1 MSELLPTVRARD
13 FQRGLSDYLSTTFAL
28 TDGTARTAIK
38 DFLGHPE
45 DGLFKGPY
53 VRLRLPFEP
62 AQAGWRESLDWYE
75 GFDPYGHQARAF
87 ERLTSKSADG
97 GMRRPQPTLVTT
109 GTGSGKTE
117 AFLYPI
123 LDHVLRAKKNGITG
137 TKALIL
143 YPMNALANDQANRLA
158 KLLTE
163 HPALSGITAG
173 IYTGQ
178 QETSRTRVSADG
190 LINDRDV
197 FREDPPDILLTNY
210 KMLDMLLLRPQD
222 APIWKKSATSLQYV
236 VLDEF
241 HTYDGAQGT
250 DVAMLLRR
258 TGLTLKSHWPDD
270 LHGHSL
276 LQEADRQRPLGLVT
290 PVATSATLGSKG
302 DPDVILQFAE
312 TVFGETFDASAVI
325 TETRLSADMWC
336 GEGIESQHYT
346 LDEIAA
352 LLPDFGSRIRKVD
365 DASTV
370 TAEDDVPLDQVPGLP
385 AAIAQMLFREMPT
398 DLARA
403 LRRHPLTAEILEHA
417 VQAISVEELAE
428 RIFGRRIRLGD
439 ATLTDAVDYLSAVL
453 ALFSHV
459 RAHGGRSDLTVE
471 THLWIREMSRV
482 DAAVDPTPRFRWSDD
497 GVEQSEDT
505 FFPAVYCR
513 HCGRNGWAV
522 VLAPTGTDLELDDS
536 KIRTARLAKN
546 GRFRALISA
555 ANEADML
562 EYGKD
567 GAAEVQGLHWLHT
580 VNRTLS
586 KQTPDEDDPD
596 LSRGLIMPVLMHD
609 GPEADDQSTSD
620 TCPSC
625 LNKEGI
631 AFIGSAVA
639 TMLSVTISNL
649 FGAESLDAGEKKA
662 LVFTDSVQDAAHRAG
677 FVQSRSHTM
686 LLRTA
691 LRRALDS
698 GPATLAEL
706 VDTVISAAN
715 TPEERFQLIAPE
727 FVDRDLFKPFWDPQ
741 ADAQARLRARR
752 AAKKRLLFDA
762 ALEFGLQSRTGRTL
776 ELTGSVV
783 VETDAGTTAR
793 ITSLARRALEQAQQQ
808 AALETFA
815 PTDRQLALW
824 VRGTLERV
832 RIRGGIQHPWLAK
845 YIQTDGKRYQIWG
858 GRPKHEG
865 MPAFPTGR
873 SAPAFPRLGKAESG
887 TDNLDPVTSSSSWYA
902 RWTERTLEVSRTESG
917 YLAKTLIQVLVEDGV
932 LGSSTTGSGA
942 HVYWLDPEKIVLGTP
957 HLEDVVSG
965 QHVLACNTCKAITP
979 GSRAV
984 IDQLESGPCLLV
996 RCSGKLVRHQ
1006 GEDRN
1011 YYRDLY
1017 ASKQTKRVV
1026 AREHTSLLDVDKRL
1040 EYERQ
1045 FRDGALNPDAPN
1057 VLVATPTLEM
1067 GIDIG
1072 DLSCVMLASLPTSV
1086 SSYLQRVGRAGRL
1099 TGNSLV
1105 LAFVRGRGEHLPKL
1119 HDPLSV
1125 INGEVRPPA
1134 TFLDA
1139 EEILQRQYVAHLVD
1153 QFARDT
1159 SRKHPKD
1166 AVQALG
1172 KVEPGTFIGDLIQ
1185 DATDHAAQYLDQFCA
1200 QFGENLSAQS
1210 REGLSQWACEGQ
1222 EGEPSALAR
1231 HLVRAAKLWNAD
1243 VAELSERRQQI
1254 EQALPELEE
1263 AIARTQQLG
1272 DDDREDQ
1279 QALRTAKATLGMLR
1293 GQLKELRGE
1302 YWISVLEAYGVL
1314 PNYTL
1319 LDDSVTLDV
1328 GLSWKDADTNEFQT
1342 DALSYERGASV
1353 ALSELA
1359 PGATFYAQGM
1369 EVLIDAVDLG
1379 PQNSQIQQWQLCP
1392 QCGWAKTDLGT
1403 GTAASTCL
1411 RCGSAGIADMSQM
1424 LDVVVMKKVSAE
1436 VRRDEASIG
1445 DRRENRVRERFS
1457 IVAVADID
1465 PQHVQRSWFLEGYD
1479 FGAQYLN
1486 RVEIRWIN
1494 VGKQAAFGSTR
1505 MIAGDEV
1512 KTPLFRVC
1520 AHCGQL
1526 DQSAKENSPTEHRFW
1541 CKYRK
1546 AEQESVKEVALA
1558 RTLGTQGV
1566 VLHLPLD
1573 ATLGDD
1579 FSVPSL
1585 QAAILLGLQKVLGG
1599 APDHLAVIRISDP
1612 TIDQGRL
1619 ALLLHDKVP
1628 GGTGYLARFGDP
1640 QRVWE
1645 LLEAAWTTVATC
1657 SCRSED
1663 RLACHNCLLPY
1674 ADPWTVDHTARATAE
1689 RLLGKILRAG
1699 RNGEPEEA
1707 PSFATHWTVTQEAP
1721 KAIATVESL
1730 LEQRFRQAFVT
1741 RLKDSGAYYKIIP
1754 GTGADTINFRI
1765 PGQPFTW
1772 QLIPQVDLHGTRPDF
1787 LLVAPD
1793 PNIPDLAI
1801 YTDGYQF
1808 HASTEHNRLSDDAA
1822 KRETLREHGIIPWA
1836 ITWQDVEAFSNPEC
1850 RGELPQ
1856 WADAQLNLK
1865 LQASFSP
1872 SASLMALISRD
1883 AMTQLWHWIHEPDAQ
1898 EWGKFSDLVPFMLRQ
1913 SGARKAD
1920 PDAVPQLAQ
1929 ALARGEQEM
1938 PTAGEAILW
1947 TRSLGF
1953 AAFACAAPGKSPA
1966 MFAVGL
1972 SLDDRDEAVAN
1983 ADFVASWREW
1993 LRLSNLM
2000 AFKTVGL
2007 SISTVRQ
2014 EIAEGSLEQQTVRK
2028 GHVLLPAGWEG
2039 LLDEALEDERVL
2051 LADLAKEGIST
2062 APVLG
2067 IESET
2072 GYVLSLGWTEQR
2084 IGVLLDADPA
2094 AQAAWEN
2101 EGWQVLGPDA
2111 AAIAQVLE
2119 RPAPG
2124 SPGNGVPGAAN
2135 TGAHQLAPAWVTL
2148 LEDAMDS
2155 ERDLLTALAAA
2166 GLDALPELG
2175 AEIGDGYSMMLVW
2188 PQRRIAVP
2196 YDGDVAP
2203 QDLAMDGWTFV
2214 EPKAQQILD
2223 SLNGKGL

>member
-1 MSELLPTVRARD
+1 VNELLPTVRAKD

-28 TDGTARTAIK
+28 TDGTAQTAIK

-62 AQAGWRESLDWYE
+62 AQPGWRESLDWYE

-87 ERLTSKSADG
+87 ERLTSKSTDG

-123 LDHVLRAKKNGITG
+123 LDHVLRTKKNGVTG

-178 QETSRTRVSADG
+178 QETARTRVSTDG

-197 FREDPPDILLTNY
+197 FRADPPDILLTNY

-222 APIWKKSATSLQYV
+222 APIWTKSATSLQYV

-258 TGLTLKSHWPDD
+258 LGLTLKSHWPEELDD
-270 LHGHSL
+270 HPL

-302 DPDVILQFAE
+302 DPDAMLQFAE
-312 TVFGETFDASAVI
+312 TVFGEAFDTSAVI
-325 TETRLSADMWC
+325 TETRLAADMWC
-336 GEGIESQHYT
+336 GSGTASQHYS

-352 LLPDFGSRIRKVD
+352 HLPTFASQIRQVQD
-365 DASTV
+365 SAPAA
-370 TAEDDVPLDQVPGLP
+370 AEYDGRLNQVPGLFQ
-385 AAIAQMLFREMPT
+385 AVADMLFHEVPN
-398 DLARA
+398 DLAQA
-403 LRRHPLTAEILEHA
+403 LRRHPLTTAILEHA
-417 VQAISVEELAE
+417 LEAISVDELAE
-428 RIFGRRIRLGD
+428 KIFGRQIRLGD
-439 ATLTDAVDYLSAVL
+439 ATLKDAADYLSAVL

-459 RAHGGRSDLTVE
+459 RATGGRSELTVE

-497 GVEQSEDT
+497 GVDQSEDT

-567 GAAEVQGLHWLHT
+567 GASEVQGLHWLHT

-706 VDTVISAAN
+706 VDTVISTAN

-727 FVDRDLFKPFWDPQ
+727 FVDRELFKPFWDPQ

-776 ELTGSVV
+776 ELTGSVA
-783 VETDAGTTAR
+783 VETDAGSTAR

-815 PTDRQLALW
+815 PSDRQLAQW
-824 VRGTLERV
+824 VRGVLERV

-873 SAPAFPRLGKAESG
+873 SAPAFPRLGKAEPG
-887 TDNLDPVTSSSSWYA
+887 TENLDPVTSSGSWYA
-902 RWTERTLEVSRTESG
+902 RWTERALDVSRTESG
-917 YLAKTLIQVLVEDGV
+917 YLAKALIQVLVEDGV

-942 HVYWLDPEKIVLGTP
+942 HVYWLDPEKIVLSTP
-957 HLEDVVSG
+957 SSEDVVSG
-965 QHVLACNTCKAITP
+965 RHVLACDTCKAITP
-979 GSRAV
+979 GSLVV

-996 RCSGKLVRHQ
+996 RCSGKLVRHH

-1017 ASKQTKRVV
+1017 ASKQAKRVV

-1040 EYERQ
+1040 QYERQ

-1153 QFARDT
+1153 RFARDT
-1159 SRKHPKD
+1159 SRTHTKD
-1166 AVQALG
+1166 AVQALS
-1172 KVEPGTFIGDLIQ
+1172 KVDPGTFIGDLIQ
-1185 DATDHAAQYLDQFCA
+1185 EATENSGLHVERFCA
-1200 QFGENLSAQS
+1200 QFAGNLSEES
-1210 REGLSQWACEGQ
+1210 REKLAQWASEGP

-1231 HLVRAAKLWNAD
+1231 HLVRAAQLWNAD
-1243 VAELSERRQQI
+1243 VAELTERRQQI

-1272 DDDREDQ
+1272 DDDREEQ

-1293 GQLKELRGE
+1293 GQLKELRSG
-1302 YWISVLEAYGVL
+1302 YWISVLEAYGIL

-1353 ALSELA
+1353 ALAELA

-1379 PQNSQIQQWQLCP
+1379 PQNSQIQKWQLCP
-1392 QCGWAKTDLGT
+1392 QCGWAKTDLST
-1403 GTAASTCL
+1403 GAAASTCL
-1411 RCGSAGIADMSQM
+1411 RCGSAGIADMSQT

-1457 IVAVADID
+1457 IVAAADID
-1465 PQHVQRSWFLEGYD
+1465 PQHVQRSWFLDGYD

-1505 MIAGDEV
+1505 MIAGDEI

-1628 GGTGYLARFGDP
+1628 GGTGYLARFGEP

-1645 LLEAAWTTVATC
+1645 LLEAAWTTVSSC
-1657 SCRSED
+1657 SCRFEE

-1699 RNGEPEEA
+1699 RDGEPDEA

-1741 RLKDSGAYYKIIP
+1741 RLKDSGAYYKIVP

-1765 PGQPFTW
+1765 PGQPYTW
-1772 QLIPQVDLHGTRPDF
+1772 QLIPQVDLQGTRPDF

-1793 PNIPDLAI
+1793 PDIPDLAI

-1808 HASTEHNRLSDDAA
+1808 HASMEHNRLADDAT
-1822 KRETLREHGIIPWA
+1822 KRETLRERGVIPWA
-1836 ITWQDVEAFSNPEC
+1836 ITWQDVEAFSNPDSRAEPP
-1850 RGELPQ
+1850 R
-1856 WADAQLNLK
+1856 WADPRLNLK

-1883 AMTQLWHWIHEPDAQ
+1883 AMTQLWHWIHEPDTQ

-1913 SGARKAD
+1913 AGAGKIN

-1929 ALARGEQEM
+1929 ALARGEHAA
-1938 PTAGEAILW
+1938 PADGDAVLW
-1947 TRSLGF
+1947 TRNLGF

-1966 MFAVGL
+1966 TFAVGL
-1972 SLDDRDEAVAN
+1972 SLDDRDEAVAD
-1983 ADFVASWREW
+1983 ADFGSSWREW

-2039 LLDEALEDERVL
+2039 LLAEALEDERVL
-2051 LADLAKEGIST
+2051 LADLVKAGISIPP
-2062 APVLG
+2062 ALG
-2067 IESET
+2067 LESES
-2072 GYVLSLGWTEQR
+2072 GYVLSLGWAEQR
-2084 IGVLLDADPA
+2084 IGVLLDDDPE
-2094 AQAAWEN
+2094 AQSAWEN
-2101 EGWQVLGPDA
+2101 DGWQVLGPQAEAIA
-2111 AAIAQVLE
+2111 AALDRAL
-2119 RPAPG
+2119 PGTTGNNTPG
-2124 SPGNGVPGAAN
+2124 SAN
-2135 TGAHQLAPAWVTL
+2135 SGSRQLSPAWATL
-2148 LEDAMDS
+2148 LDEALDS
-2155 ERDLLTALAAA
+2155 ERELLTSLAVA
-2166 GLDALPELG
+2166 GLEEIPELG
-2175 AEIGDGYSMMLVW
+2175 AEIGDGYPMMLVW
-2188 PQRRIAVP
+2188 PQQRIAVP
-2196 YDGDVAP
+2196 YDGDDAP
-2203 QDLAMDGWTFV
+2203 QDLAGDGWTFV
-2214 EPKAQQILD
+2214 GPQTRLIIE
-2223 SLNGKGL
+2223 SLNRKGL

>member
-13 FQRGLSDYLSTTFAL
+13 FQQGLSDYLATTFAL
-28 TDGTARTAIK
+28 TDGTAQTAMK
-38 DFLGHPE
+38 DFLGHPQ

-62 AQAGWRESLDWYE
+62 AQPGWRENLDWYE

-87 ERLTSKSADG
+87 ARLTSKAAG
-97 GMRRPQPTLVTT
+97 GYMRRPQPTLVTT

-123 LDHVLRAKKNGITG
+123 LDHMLRAKKNGVTG

-158 KLLTE
+158 EMLTS

-178 QETSRTRVSADG
+178 QETARTRVSGEG

-197 FREDPPDILLTNY
+197 FRTDPPDILLTNY

-258 TGLTLKSHWPDD
+258 LGLTLKSYWPED
-270 LHGHSL
+270 LDSHPVL
-276 LQEADRQRPLGLVT
+276 VEADRARPLGLVT

-302 DPDVILQFAE
+302 DTEAMLQFAE
-312 TVFGETFDASAVI
+312 TVFGEQFDSSAVI
-325 TETRLSADMWC
+325 TETRLSETDWC
-336 GEGIESQHYT
+336 ASGEDAKFISIA
-346 LDEIAA
+346 EIVDF
-352 LLPDFGSRIRKVD
+352 LLPSLHHISEAEEGEPDYEDKYRTPPPLPFKVR
-365 DASTV
+365 
-370 TAEDDVPLDQVPGLP
+370 
-385 AAIAQMLFREMPT
+385 AIAETLFWEPPI
-398 DLARA
+398 DVGRA
-403 LRRHPLTAEILEHA
+403 LRRHPLTSAILEHA
-417 VQAISVEELAE
+417 VEAISIEDLAA
-428 RIFGRRIRLGD
+428 RIFGRYLLSND
-439 ATLTDAVDYLSAVL
+439 ATLVDAAEYLTEVL

-459 RAHGGRSDLTVE
+459 RAKDGRSELTVE

-497 GVEQSEDT
+497 GVDQSEGT
-505 FFPAVYCR
+505 FFPALYCR

-522 VLAPTGTDLELDDS
+522 LLAPTGMDLELDDT

-567 GAAEVQGLHWLHT
+567 GASDVQGLHWLHT

-586 KQTPDEDDPD
+586 ARAPSEDDPD

-609 GPEADDQSTSD
+609 GPEAEDQSTND

-625 LNKEGI
+625 LAKEGI
-631 AFIGSAVA
+631 AFIGSSVA
-639 TMLSVTISNL
+639 TMLSVTVSNL
-649 FGAESLDAGEKKA
+649 FGAHGLDAGEKKA

-706 VDTVISAAN
+706 VDTVISTAS

-741 ADAQARLRARR
+741 SDPKAQLRARR

-762 ALEFGLQSRTGRTL
+762 VLEFGLQSRTGRTL
-776 ELTGSVV
+776 ELTSSVV
-783 VETDAGTTAR
+783 VETDAGSTAR
-793 ITSLARRALEQAQQQ
+793 IISLARRAFEQSQQQ
-808 AALETFA
+808 MALEIFV
-815 PTDRQLALW
+815 PSDRQLAQW
-824 VRGTLERV
+824 VRGALEHV
-832 RIRGGIQHPWLAK
+832 RIRGGIQHPWLGK

-858 GRPKHEG
+858 GRAKHEG

-873 SAPAFPRLGKAESG
+873 SAPAFPRLGKVEPG
-887 TDNLDPVTSSSSWYA
+887 TENLDPVTSAGSWYA
-902 RWTERTLEVSRTESG
+902 RWTERTLRVSRAESG
-917 YLAKTLIQVLVEDGV
+917 YLAKALIQMLVDEGV

-942 HVYWLDPEKIVLGTP
+942 NVYWLDPEKIVLGTP
-957 HLEDVVSG
+957 NADDVVSG
-965 QHVLACNTCKAITP
+965 QHVLACDTCKAITP
-979 GSRAV
+979 GSSIV
-984 IDQLESGPCLLV
+984 IDQLEFGPCLLV
-996 RCSGKLVRHQ
+996 RCSGMLKRHH
-1006 GEDRN
+1006 GEERN

-1026 AREHTSLLDVDKRL
+1026 AREHTSLLDVEKRL
-1040 EYERQ
+1040 QYERE
-1045 FRDGALNPDAPN
+1045 FRDGANNPDAPN

-1119 HDPLSV
+1119 NDPLSV
-1125 INGEVRPPA
+1125 INGVVQPPA

-1153 QFARDT
+1153 QFARDA
-1159 SRKHPKD
+1159 SRTHPKD

-1172 KVEPGTFIGDLIQ
+1172 KVDPGSFIGDLIQ
-1185 DATDHAAQYLDQFCA
+1185 DSTENAVQYLDRFCA
-1200 QFGENLSAQS
+1200 QFAGKLSEES
-1210 REGLSQWACEGQ
+1210 RERLSSWASEGP

-1231 HLVRAAKLWNAD
+1231 HLVRAAQLWNAD
-1243 VAELSERRQQI
+1243 VTELSERRQQI

-1263 AIARTQQLG
+1263 AIVRTQQLG
-1272 DDDREDQ
+1272 DDDRDDQ

-1293 GQLKELRGE
+1293 GQLKELRSG
-1302 YWISVLEAYGVL
+1302 YWISVLEAYGIL

-1342 DALSYERGASV
+1342 DALTYERGASV
-1353 ALSELA
+1353 ALAELA

-1392 QCGWAKTDLGT
+1392 QCGWAKTDLST
-1403 GTAASTCL
+1403 GNAVSACL

-1424 LDVVVMKKVSAE
+1424 LDVVVMKRVSAE
-1436 VRRDEASIG
+1436 VRRDEATIG

-1457 IVAVADID
+1457 IVAAADID
-1465 PQHVQRSWFLEGYD
+1465 PQHVQRSWFLDGYD

-1494 VGKQAAFGSTR
+1494 VGKQTAFGSTR
-1505 MIAGDEV
+1505 MIAGDEI

-1546 AEQESVKEVALA
+1546 AEQENVKEVALA

-1579 FSVPSL
+1579 FSIPSL

-1645 LLEAAWTTVATC
+1645 LLEAAWTTVSGC
-1657 SCRSED
+1657 SCRFED

-1689 RLLGKILRAG
+1689 RLLSKILRAG
-1699 RNGEPEEA
+1699 RDGDPDEA
-1707 PSFATHWTVTQEAP
+1707 PSFTTHWSVTRETPRGTAM
-1721 KAIATVESL
+1721 VESL
-1730 LEQRFRQAFVT
+1730 LEQRFRQAFVN
-1741 RLKDSGAYYKIIP
+1741 RLKDSGAYYKIVP
-1754 GTGADTINFRI
+1754 GPDADTINFRI
-1765 PGQPFTW
+1765 PGQPYTW
-1772 QLIPQVDLHGTRPDF
+1772 QLMPQVDLQGTRPDF
-1787 LLVAPD
+1787 VLVAPD
-1793 PNIPDLAI
+1793 PDIPDLAI

-1808 HASTEHNRLSDDAA
+1808 HASMEHNRLADDAT
-1822 KRETLREHGIIPWA
+1822 KREMLRERGIIPWA
-1836 ITWQDVEAFSNPEC
+1836 ITWQDVEAFSAPDVGG
-1850 RGELPQ
+1850 RSPQ
-1856 WADAQLNLK
+1856 WLNPALNVQ
-1865 LQASFSP
+1865 LQATFSP
-1872 SASLMALISRD
+1872 SASLMSLISRD
-1883 AMTQLWHWIHEPDAQ
+1883 AMTQLWHWIHEPDV
-1898 EWGKFSDLVPFMLRQ
+1898 EIWGKFSDLVPFMLRTGSAGQ
-1913 SGARKAD
+1913 TN
-1920 PDAVPQLAQ
+1920 PDAVPKLAQ
-1929 ALARGEQEM
+1929 ELAKGEQNDLPEGK
-1938 PTAGEAILW
+1938 ASYWI
-1947 TRSLGF
+1947 RSLGRV
-1953 AAFACAAPGKSPA
+1953 AFACAAPDRTPTT
-1966 MFAVGL
+1966 FAVGL
-1972 SLDDRDEAVAN
+1972 CLDDREEAVVQENFAT
-1983 ADFVASWREW
+1983 SWREW

-2000 AFKTVGL
+2000 AFKTIGL
-2007 SISTVRQ
+2007 SITTVGQ
-2014 EIAEGSLEQQTVRK
+2014 EIAEGSIEDQQVRK
-2028 GHVLLPAGWEG
+2028 GHATLPSGWEG
-2039 LLDEALEDERVL
+2039 LLEIAMEDERLLLVD
-2051 LADLAKEGIST
+2051 LADAGVKIPPVMGVESQEGFV
-2062 APVLG
+2062 A
-2067 IESET
+2067 
-2072 GYVLSLGWTEQR
+2072 SLGWPSSRVAVFVEEDT
-2084 IGVLLDADPA
+2084 D
-2094 AQAAWEN
+2094 AQASFEN
-2101 EGWQVLGPDA
+2101 EGWTVLQPETTAIIRALSGSNKTTATSRDA
-2111 AAIAQVLE
+2111 AE
-2119 RPAPG
+2119 
-2124 SPGNGVPGAAN
+2124 S
-2135 TGAHQLAPAWVTL
+2135 QLSPAWQGL
-2148 LEDAMDS
+2148 LEMALEE
-2155 ERDLLTALAAA
+2155 EREVIRGIATA
-2166 GLDALPELG
+2166 GVTTLPEPG
-2175 AEIGDGYSMMLVW
+2175 AEIGDGYPMMLVW
-2188 PQRRIAVP
+2188 EEARVAVAYAGEEIPQE
-2196 YDGDVAP
+2196 
-2203 QDLAMDGWTFV
+2203 LESDGWSVV
-2214 EPKAQQILD
+2214 EPQPRLILEI
-2223 SLNGKGL
+2223 LNGKGIK